1 MKLSLWPDWL
11 WEDSVFSH
19 HAAKC
24 VVHNWQKEE
33 EAKSLG
39 DAPWLTALFSFY
51 TTGIWRALILLVL
64 HTIWGYTGAM
74 WTFFQLKKRKFV
86 NWKKKIDWIH
96 FGSVFYKQ
104 HKAYLS
110 SLLTQKHI
118 CVEVFCFSFFTGRL
132 ISKPSDFV
140 IFQFPSFL
148 PLDNQFL
155 TNSSFLHSFIHFIN
169 SINIYWAVLCARH
182 NDRYWGLGEKQIR

>member
-1 MKLSLWPDWL
+1 MGRLSFFPSCSKVCGAQLAKRGRSQILGRCTMTDSPLQFLYHWYMEGFDSSCFTHHLGVHRCNVDIFPIKKEKVCKL
-11 WEDSVFSH
+11 
-19 HAAKC
+19 
-24 VVHNWQKEE
+24 
-33 EAKSLG
+33 
-39 DAPWLTALFSFY
+39 
-51 TTGIWRALILLVL
+51 
-64 HTIWGYTGAM
+64 
-74 WTFFQLKKRKFV
+74 
-86 NWKKKIDWIH
+86 KKKIDWIH

-169 SINIYWAVLCARH
+169 SINIY
-182 NDRYWGLGEKQIR
+182 